1 MKPMN
6 QMKPMNHVELIP
18 TADQTFE
25 IRGGDFVRRLAESR
39 RAERDGQVTRAC
51 EMRFESFRRIAA
63 LLPED
68 EECVLEW
75 NDANTRAAVETMY
88 ATAVDHFL
96 IDDFEMSA
104 AVCEMLLEADPEDH
118 CEATVVAAQC
128 YAALGEYDSFEA
140 AAADMAEGS
149 AMRAVLTMFVEYR
162 REGRISHGALDEFRR
177 RRPHCHAEFTA
188 DEHPADEAYLHDIES
203 ASPSEAAQARELW
216 LRTEN
221 IWRRHPDFI
230 EELKKEKIS
239 ES

>member
-1 MKPMN
+1 MKD
-6 QMKPMNHVELIP
+6 MKNIELVP

-39 RAERDGQVTRAC
+39 RAERSGEVERAC

-75 NDANTRAAVETMY
+75 NDANTRAAVETLC

-96 IDDFEMSA
+96 ADDFETSA
-104 AVCEMLLEADPEDH
+104 ALCELLLEVDPEDH
-118 CEATVVAAQC
+118 CEATVLSAQC

-162 REGRISHGALDEFRR
+162 REGSVSRESLESFRR
-177 RRPHCHAEFTA
+177 RHPHCHAEFVAAGHSA
-188 DEHPADEAYLHDIES
+188 DETYLRDIES
-203 ASPSEAAQARELW
+203 AMPSHAARARELW

-221 IWRRHPDFI
+221 LWRRYPDFI
-230 EELKKEKIS
+230 EALRK
-239 ES
+239 